1 MGPHT
6 GRGPDGHLDWRK
18 MSTRSFTPAQLRT
31 TSENILRA
39 LGTPDDSSREVARSL
54 LDAQL
59 AGHDSHGLIRLMEYA
74 SFVERGTVRPAAR
87 PESVSSAR
95 AMAVVDGNWRW
106 GQPPCHLPVPTPHPT
121 ATPHRV
127 A

>member
-59 AGHDSHGLIRLMEYA
+59 AGHDSHGLIRLMEYPT
-74 SFVERGTVRPAAR
+74 FVQRGTPRPPPR
-87 PESVSSAR
+87 P
-95 AMAVVDGNWRW
+95 
-106 GQPPCHLPVPTPHPT
+106 PT
-121 ATPHRV
+121 APPPP
-127 A
+127 ALASLAPNPL